1 MSFFD
6 RVKKDFTTFT
16 WVLIVVA
23 IVLNI
28 VVGQL
33 VSLLKLPIF
42 LDSIGTVLVGIL
54 AGPWAGGLTG
64 LITNLIWGL
73 ITSPVAAAFAP
84 VAMVIGIA
92 AGFCAKFG
100 LFKNWWLAILAGV
113 IITVF
118 NAVVAVP
125 IRLYMFGGIT
135 GSGADFMTAYML
147 ALGKDLF
154 GSVVVTVF
162 TSNVIDKVVT
172 ALLCLGIIKI
182 LPDRIRGR
190 FSRLGLAAHNPGK
203 SFPHVLRPRQVVHC
217 DKAI

>member
-1 MSFFD
+1 MNFFE
-6 RVKKDFTTFT
+6 RVKQDFSTFT
-16 WVLIVVA
+16 WVLIAVA

-33 VSLLKLPIF
+33 VSLLKLPVF
-42 LDSIGTVLVGIL
+42 LDSIGTVLVGVL
-54 AGPWAGGLTG
+54 AGPWAGGLAG
-64 LITNLIWGL
+64 LLTNLIWGL
-73 ITSPVAAAFAP
+73 FTSPVAAAFAP

-92 AGFCAKFG
+92 AGFCARYG
-100 LFKNWWLAILAGV
+100 LFRTLWLAILAGV

-135 GSGADFMTAYML
+135 GSGADFVTAYML

-162 TSNVIDKVVT
+162 TSNIIDKVVT
-172 ALLCLGIIKI
+172 AGLVFGILKV
-182 LPDRIRGR
+182 LPERMQARI
-190 FSRLGLAAHNPGK
+190 SSAQAA
-203 SFPHVLRPRQVVHC
+203 V
-217 DKAI
+217 

>member
-1 MSFFD
+1 MNFSE
-6 RVKKDFTTFT
+6 RIRQDFSTFT
-16 WVLIVVA
+16 WVLIAVA

-33 VSLLKLPIF
+33 VSLLKLPVF
-42 LDSIGTVLVGIL
+42 LDSIGTVLVGVL

-64 LITNLIWGL
+64 LLTNLIWGL
-73 ITSPVAAAFAP
+73 FTSPVAAAFAP

-92 AGFCAKFG
+92 AGFCARYG
-100 LFKNWWLAILAGV
+100 LFRNWWLAILAGV

-135 GSGADFMTAYML
+135 GSGADFVTAYML

-162 TSNVIDKVVT
+162 TSNIIDKVVT
-172 ALLCLGIIKI
+172 AGLVFGILKV
-182 LPDRIRGR
+182 LPERMQARISG
-190 FSRLGLAAHNPGK
+190 AQTA
-203 SFPHVLRPRQVVHC
+203 V
-217 DKAI
+217 

>member
-1 MSFFD
+1 MSFAE
-6 RVKKDFTTFT
+6 RVKQDFSTFT
-16 WVLIVVA
+16 WVLIAVA

-33 VSLLKLPIF
+33 VSLLKLPLF
-42 LDSIGTVLVGIL
+42 LDSIGTVLVGVL

-64 LITNLIWGL
+64 LLTNLIWGML
-73 ITSPVAAAFAP
+73 TSPVAAAFAP

-92 AGFCAKFG
+92 AGFTAHYG
-100 LFKNWWLAILAGV
+100 LFRNWWLAILAGV

-118 NAVVAVP
+118 NAIVAVP

-135 GSGADFMTAYML
+135 GSGADFVTAYML

-162 TSNVIDKVVT
+162 TSNIIDKVAT
-172 ALLCLGIIKI
+172 AILVCGIVQLMPAKTQA
-182 LPDRIRGR
+182 R
-190 FSRLGLAAHNPGK
+190 FSGNTVAN
-203 SFPHVLRPRQVVHC
+203 
-217 DKAI
+217 

>member
-1 MSFFD
+1 MSISEQL
-6 RVKKDFTTFT
+6 KKEFTTFT
-16 WVLIVVA
+16 FVLIAVA

-28 VVGQL
+28 AVGQL

-42 LDSIGTVLVGIL
+42 LDSIGTVLVGVL

-64 LITNLIWGL
+64 LLTNLIWGV

-92 AGFCAKFG
+92 AGLCARYG
-100 LFKNWWLAILAGV
+100 LFRTWWLALLSGV

-135 GSGADFMTAYML
+135 GSGADFVTAYML
-147 ALGKDLF
+147 ALGRDLF

-162 TSNVIDKVVT
+162 TANLLDKVVT
-172 ALLCLGIIKI
+172 ALLAWGVVKA
-182 LPDRIRGR
+182 LPGR
-190 FSRLGLAAHNPGK
+190 TTARFPGAQ
-203 SFPHVLRPRQVVHC
+203 SVSS
-217 DKAI
+217 

>member
-1 MSFFD
+1 MSFSEQL
-6 RVKKDFTTFT
+6 KKDFTTFT
-16 WVLIVVA
+16 WVLIAVA
-23 IVLNI
+23 IALNI

-42 LDSIGTVLVGIL
+42 LDSIGTVLVGVL
-54 AGPWAGGLTG
+54 AGPWAGGLAG
-64 LITNLIWGL
+64 LLTNLIWGV

-92 AGFCAKFG
+92 AGFCAKYG
-100 LFKNWWLAILAGV
+100 LFKTWWQAIIAGL

-135 GSGADFMTAYML
+135 GSGADFVTAYML

-154 GSVVVTVF
+154 GAVVVQVF
-162 TSNVIDKVVT
+162 TSNVIDKVAT
-172 ALLCLGIIKI
+172 AVLVWAI
-182 LPDRIRGR
+182 LKGLPQR
-190 FSRLGLAAHNPGK
+190 FTARFPRLAA
-203 SFPHVLRPRQVVHC
+203 
-217 DKAI
+217 A